1 MSDLM
6 NPHSRELPAD
16 ILPVNGNFNGNWH
29 GVMPTQ
35 NGSTLTHA
43 PVPPALQADAIA
55 SSVEGRGII
64 KPGMPGYQVQELYDQ
79 LAGTELELAKLGKR
93 PVATASIPNMSDSRA
108 PFGGK
113 SVSDLL
119 RASDIPAVHIQSEAA
134 RLRHMSAVLPEIRR
148 GLMAAS
154 GESRASAY
162 RAALVTAKA
171 IVSEL
176 EAWGPDVLK
185 SAEQEPGARAYDSIK
200 RNLEARLRSGK
211 AALARLSAESVGN
224 FVNAV
229 TSARQE
235 KELTE
240 LRKLVQPSIPEKQK
254 K

>member
-1 MSDLM
+1 MTIQ

-16 ILPVNGNFNGNWH
+16 TLPVTSWH
-29 GVMPTQ
+29 GIMPTQ
-35 NGSTLTHA
+35 NQSVLTRA
-43 PVPPALQADAIA
+43 PLPPALTADAIA
-55 SSVEGRGII
+55 SSIEGRGVL
-64 KPGMPGYQVQELYDQ
+64 KPGMPCYQIQELYDR
-79 LAGTELELAKLGKR
+79 LAETELEVSKLGKR
-93 PVATASIPNMSDSRA
+93 PVSTASIPNLSDARS

-119 RASDIPAVHIQSEAA
+119 RASDIPAMHIQSEAA
-134 RLRHMSAVLPEIRR
+134 RLRHMSAVLPELRR

-162 RAALVTAKA
+162 QAALITAKA

-176 EAWGPDVLK
+176 EKWGPDVLA
-185 SAEQEPGARAYDSIK
+185 SAEQEPIARQHDSIK
-200 RNLEARLRSGK
+200 RQLEADLKQGK
-211 AALARLSAESVGN
+211 AALARLSGEQVAN
-224 FVNAV
+224 FQNAV

-240 LRKLVQPSIPEKQK
+240 LRKLVAK